1 MVKVKALQRL
11 VIPTVLLSSIL
22 LTTGCSLG
30 DHVTQ
35 ALTEAAKPTPVPEVT
50 ITKPVPAVQS
60 DLTFKGFANDGK
72 GEYLQTSISDS
83 DPAMK
88 YDPSIID
95 AETKSRYT
103 ADDLA
108 EAQKVIVKFIAE
120 EVIDSTLN
128 GGNDDT
134 DGWFEAHK
142 DKIHPA
148 NWDSMIEALKSE
160 NSVLARERWM
170 KDKEGYSYVHG
181 PATPRVIARTI
192 TPKKLYLLESSS
204 MQGLKLD
211 VTASYTMA
219 VAMNDEPDG
228 TQTTNAKISYAVS
241 KDPTDGKWKISG
253 WGNMEFTTSTN
264 E

>member
-1 MVKVKALQRL
+1 MVKVKTLQRL
-11 VIPTVLLSSIL
+11 VVPTVLISSIL
-22 LTTGCSLG
+22 LATGCSIG

-35 ALTEAAKPTPVPEVT
+35 ALTEAATPVPVPEVT
-50 ITKPVPAVQS
+50 ITKSAPKVQS
-60 DLTFKGFANDGK
+60 DLTFKGLANDGK

-95 AETKSRYT
+95 DETKSRFT

-108 EAQKVIVKFIAE
+108 AAQKIIVKFIAE

-142 DKIHPA
+142 DEIHPA
-148 NWDSMIEALKSE
+148 NWDSMIETLKSD
-160 NSVLARERWM
+160 NSLLARELWM
-170 KDKEGYSYVHG
+170 KDKVGYSYVHG
-181 PATPRVIARTI
+181 PTTPRVIARTI
-192 TPKKLYLLESSS
+192 NPKKLYFIENSKL
-204 MQGLKLD
+204 QGLKLD
-211 VTASYTMA
+211 ATANYTMA
-219 VAMNDEPDG
+219 VAKNGEPDG

-241 KDPTDGKWKISG
+241 KDPADGKWKISG
-253 WGNMEFTTSTN
+253 WGSMEYTTSTS